1 MVIGISGKIRSGKSS
16 VAKTIIKI
24 LEKKGKTGVIKSFAE
39 PIYKMISEMYESDI
53 ETIKK
58 YKIINVRSKIHW

>member
-1 MVIGISGKIRSGKSS
+1 MVIGISGKIRSGKSR

-53 ETIKK
+53 
-58 YKIINVRSKIHW
+58 